1 MVKWDVTIYET
12 LTELKTA
19 VEMIDNT
26 VNILIIPIFKDN
38 RQQYMLAVGDELSV
52 IIDGGDA

>member
-1 MVKWDVTIYET
+1 MVKWIVTIYET

-19 VEMIDNT
+19 VETIDNT
-26 VNILIIPIFKDN
+26 VIIHIIPIFKDN
-38 RQQYMLAVGDELSV
+38 RQQYLLAIGDDLS